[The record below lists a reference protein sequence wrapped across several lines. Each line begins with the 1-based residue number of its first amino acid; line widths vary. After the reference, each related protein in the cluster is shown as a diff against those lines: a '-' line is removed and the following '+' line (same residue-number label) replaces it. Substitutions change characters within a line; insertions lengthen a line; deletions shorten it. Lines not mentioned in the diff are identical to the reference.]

1 MVPVFE
7 NELLDPVVY
16 DNLEKGP
23 RAREIYRWKERG
35 REREGGGGTCLLV
48 FLAAIPPPPS
58 PLPSSIGAATLETIF
73 LLLRSGEKRVIV
85 NGPINSGVGPPP
97 TRSNSGSFQRACIK
111 TDISPCLLLF
121 FSWSS
126 LPAPCSFFQA
136 QQAKS
141 ASGTRQ
147 GWEKGRRRRKMV
159 FPYSESVLLSSS
171 PPLFCFSSP
180 SIIGLERAEERER
193 ERERDGWVGERDD
206 EDEKKRERFLFV
218 STQPGFLRFSKLCGG
233 SQSGSVLHMCTLSKD
248 CRIPGFSWMTRQR
261 SRKVE
266 VSLSPLAPSAP
277 PALIRTVTFKVRKG
291 RRRRRRSLPPS
302 FPPLI
307 SKKKWNACIDSPHML
322 CREKKENCTLF
333 SSV

>member
-1 MVPVFE
+1 ME
-7 NELLDPVVY
+7 
-16 DNLEKGP
+16 
-23 RAREIYRWKERG
+23 
-35 REREGGGGTCLLV
+35 REREGERGEGRGGTSLLV

-111 TDISPCLLLF
+111 TDISPCLILF

-147 GWEKGRRRRKMV
+147 GWEKGRQKRKMV
-159 FPYSESVLLSSS
+159 FPYSESVLLSSSLPS

-193 ERERDGWVGERDD
+193 ERTGWMGG
-206 EDEKKRERFLFV
+206 RER
-218 STQPGFLRFSKLCGG
+218 
-233 SQSGSVLHMCTLSKD
+233 
-248 CRIPGFSWMTRQR
+248 
-261 SRKVE
+261 
-266 VSLSPLAPSAP
+266 
-277 PALIRTVTFKVRKG
+277 
-291 RRRRRRSLPPS
+291 
-302 FPPLI
+302 
-307 SKKKWNACIDSPHML
+307 
-322 CREKKENCTLF
+322 
-333 SSV
+333 